1 MEGEV
6 YSTSPPPEAAES
18 ESLTCPEAVR
28 NPMKTRNKN
37 RRRFSEE
44 QIRSLE
50 SIFESDTKLDPR
62 RKLQLAR
69 ELGLQPRQVAIW
81 FQNRRARW
89 KSKEIEQS
97 YRVLK
102 ANYDSLYSQFEC
114 LKKENQLL
122 LTQLQDL
129 NDLLE
134 KGHDQSS
141 RRRDL
146 CGNSTCGV
154 SDSGDT
160 KCYLKTKT
168 SCLNEGPGRVVTYSD
183 EERNAEFF
191 QQEKEE
197 FLNMIGQVDGSLRS
211 HDKGCN
217 LDSDGLFDQSCGSSN
232 WWDFWT
238 WKTVHHSPER

>member
-1 MEGEV
+1 M

-122 LTQLQDL
+122 LTQVP
-129 NDLLE
+129 N
-134 KGHDQSS
+134 KFS
-141 RRRDL
+141 
-146 CGNSTCGV
+146 
-154 SDSGDT
+154 
-160 KCYLKTKT
+160 
-168 SCLNEGPGRVVTYSD
+168 
-183 EERNAEFF
+183 F
-191 QQEKEE
+191 
-197 FLNMIGQVDGSLRS
+197 
-211 HDKGCN
+211 
-217 LDSDGLFDQSCGSSN
+217 
-232 WWDFWT
+232 
-238 WKTVHHSPER
+238 